1 MELFNG
7 KTGLYPYCG
16 ERVLI
21 VSDSHGRLE
30 YLEKVM
36 ERVKPGLILHMGDVE
51 GDEDIIDAQA
61 GCEVVYVR
69 GNCDY
74 SSDAPASEVVA
85 VGRHKVFMTHGH
97 TYGVGFGLEAL
108 AEAAK
113 EAECDYAFFGHTHVP
128 MKTEVLGVTIVNP
141 GSISLPRQDGRIP
154 TFAVADVDRK
164 GDLHFKLC
172 EAVRRRI

>member
-1 MELFNG
+1 MGFFNMEND
-7 KTGLYPYCG
+7 TYPYAG
-16 ERVLI
+16 ERVLL
-21 VSDSHGRLE
+21 VSDSHGRTE
-30 YLEKVM
+30 HLEKAM

-51 GDEDIIDAQA
+51 GDEDLIDAEA

-85 VGRHKVFMTHGH
+85 IGRHKVFMAHGH
-97 TYGVGFGLEAL
+97 TFGVGFGLEGL

-113 EAECDYAFFGHTHVP
+113 EAGCDHAFFGHTHVP
-128 MKTEVLGVTIVNP
+128 MKTEVDGITVINP

-154 TFAVADVDRK
+154 TFVVADVDRK

-172 EAVRRRI
+172 EAVRKNI